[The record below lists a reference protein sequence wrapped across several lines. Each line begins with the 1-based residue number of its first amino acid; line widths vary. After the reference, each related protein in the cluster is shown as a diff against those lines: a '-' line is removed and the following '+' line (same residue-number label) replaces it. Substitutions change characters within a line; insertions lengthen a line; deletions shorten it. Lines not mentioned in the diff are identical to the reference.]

1 MPLDA
6 EVVFGPAGQGEP
18 RLYWSLVAGL
28 GLTGAADEEIRSA
41 IDRWLS
47 TNTPSPSLADSLER
61 HGLMVD
67 SSRGPAVGSA
77 RS

>member
-18 RLYWSLVAGL
+18 RLYWSLVASL
-28 GLTGAADEEIRSA
+28 GLTGAADEEIRPA

-47 TNTPSPSLADSLER
+47 TNTPSPSLVDSLER
-61 HGLMVD
+61 HGFIVG
-67 SSRGPAVGSA
+67 SSRASAVSSA